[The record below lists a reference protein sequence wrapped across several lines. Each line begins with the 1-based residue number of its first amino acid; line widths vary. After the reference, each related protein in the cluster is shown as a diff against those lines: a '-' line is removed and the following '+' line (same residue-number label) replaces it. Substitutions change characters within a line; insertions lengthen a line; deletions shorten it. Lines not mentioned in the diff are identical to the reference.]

1 MSSRRTLEQIERRLE
16 IIETILHLRDPG
28 GARSAEVFEGLRVRV
43 EAIAGERRR
52 HLLDLVE
59 LHRELL
65 RKTAQ
70 SNGGAV
76 GEVLSFVD
84 QMLAREGVRSQGRE
98 GEKFI
103 PQLFEVLG
111 SSPSGS
117 GVIAQVHAPAYIDSQ
132 TGEVLSQGRVEVA
145 DAVGGAGEQDD
156 AR

>member
-1 MSSRRTLEQIERRLE
+1 MSTRGTLEQIERRLE

-28 GARSAEVFEGLRVRV
+28 GVRSAEVFEGLRDRV

-52 HLLDLVE
+52 HLLDLVG

-65 RKTAQ
+65 RKTE
-70 SNGGAV
+70 SNVSAAS
-76 GEVLSFVD
+76 EVLTFVE
-84 QMLAREGVRSQGRE
+84 QMLSREGVRSQGRE

-111 SSPSGS
+111 TTPAGA
-117 GVIAQVHAPAYIDSQ
+117 GVIAHVHATAYIDSQ

-145 DAVGGAGEQDD
+145 GTVDAPIEQGVV
-156 AR
+156 R